1 MTSSMKAMIYSG
13 AGGVDVI
20 EPARLPVPSPSRG
33 EVRVRVIASALN
45 HLDLWVRRGMP
56 GIPPSF
62 PHVGG
67 CDIAGLVDEP
77 GEDVAEWQPGQRVII
92 NPSLS
97 CGHCEW
103 CRKGEDPLCD
113 QFAIIGEHRWGGFAE
128 YIVVPARNLEPVPDD
143 FPLIE
148 AAAVPLVYA
157 TAWRML
163 VTRARVR
170 PGERVLIVGAGGG
183 VNSAALQIAALAG
196 CEIWATTS
204 SQEKMEAAR
213 RLGADHVVNY
223 IEDEN
228 WSKTIYQQSG
238 KRGMDVVVDNVGSAT
253 WSASIRALAKGG
265 RLVTVGATTGATGE
279 TSIPQ
284 IFWKQLQLIGS
295 TMSTR
300 SEFHDV
306 VNLVWKRA
314 LRPVIDRVLPLQELR
329 QGHALLEAG
338 EQFGKIVV
346 QVAEER

>member
-1 MTSSMKAMIYSG
+1 LTSSMKAMIYSST
-13 AGGVDVI
+13 GGLEVI
-20 EPARLPVPSPSRG
+20 QPARLTVPAPARG
-33 EVRVRVIASALN
+33 EVRVRVVVSALN
-45 HLDLWVRRGMP
+45 RLDIWVRRGLP

-67 CDIAGLVDEP
+67 SDIAGVIDEP
-77 GEDVAEWQPGQRVII
+77 GEDVAGWQTGQRVII
-92 NPSLS
+92 NPALS
-97 CGHCEW
+97 CGRCEW
-103 CRKGEDPLCD
+103 CRRGEDPLCD
-113 QFAIIGEHRWGGFAE
+113 EFAIIGEHCWGGFAE
-128 YIVVPARNLEPVPDD
+128 YITVPARNLEAVPDD
-143 FPLIE
+143 FPLVE

-163 VTRARVR
+163 VTRAQVR
-170 PGERVLIVGAGGG
+170 PGERVLVVGAGGG
-183 VNSAALQIAALAG
+183 VNSAAIQIARLAG
-196 CEIWATTS
+196 CEVWATTS
-204 SQEKMEAAR
+204 SEEKMEAVR

-223 IEDEN
+223 VEDEN

-265 RLVTVGATTGATGE
+265 RLVTVGATTGAVGE

-284 IFWKQLQLIGS
+284 VFWKQLQIIGS

-306 VNLVWKRA
+306 VSLVWKQA
-314 LRPVIDRVLPLQELR
+314 LHPVIDRVIPLEALR

-346 QVAEER
+346 QVGEER